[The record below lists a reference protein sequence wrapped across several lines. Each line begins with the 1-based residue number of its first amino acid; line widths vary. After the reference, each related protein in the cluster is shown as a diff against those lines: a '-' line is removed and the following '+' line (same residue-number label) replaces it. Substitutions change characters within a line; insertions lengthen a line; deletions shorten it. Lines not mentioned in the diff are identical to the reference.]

1 VGRPGAKL
9 IGLIVL
15 FAGLLGVGFWGLEA
29 SSNGDTSTS
38 EAQISPPS
46 AELSPRTVNSPRIV
60 HPGWEYG
67 NCTVPGGGAVEVF
80 PEEAV
85 AHGGRVFDKGISRYY
100 SLPNG
105 RCMVLRSPYAPPPDW
120 VPEWMEKQPPP
131 PSRPTI
137 IFAGA
142 SPCLKSD
149 ATETPPPPTTSLAG
163 TDRPQAD
170 IRAGP

>member
-1 VGRPGAKL
+1 MRRPGAKL
-9 IGLIVL
+9 MALTLLWG
-15 FAGLLGVGFWGLEA
+15 GLLGIGFWGLEA
-29 SSNGDTSTS
+29 RGNEDALAPEAPASPRS
-38 EAQISPPS
+38 E
-46 AELSPRTVNSPRIV
+46 ELGPRTVNSPRIV

-105 RCMVLRSPYAPPPDW
+105 RCMVLTAAKPFPDW

-131 PSRPTI
+131 PPRPTM
-137 IFAGA
+137 IFVG
-142 SPCLKSD
+142 
-149 ATETPPPPTTSLAG
+149 TPPPLVSERMSTPVPVTPTATAEG
-163 TDRPQAD
+163 TATP
-170 IRAGP
+170 